1 MHFWAAGLSS
11 LSSSATAWVFWAE
24 MTVGTP
30 NSEGETGITFGI
42 LSLSSPFLLGSKK
55 KEKVSW
61 YESEFYLCSQDSEL
75 IFVSGAWFKRKYL
88 EARSLQCTSVLK
100 DVLSSFYVCIF
111 YCCLRRNSCQESILF
126 KKMQYL
132 PLVTLTPVMSSAL
145 TPKLILPE
153 HQKST

>member
-1 MHFWAAGLSS
+1 MYFWAAGLSS
-11 LSSSATAWVFWAE
+11 FSSSAAAWVFWAE

-55 KEKVSW
+55 KEKASW
-61 YESEFYLCSQDSEL
+61 YESEFYLCSQDAEL

-100 DVLSSFYVCIF
+100 DVLSSFMYVFFTVALEETPAKTEHFLRKCSIF
-111 YCCLRRNSCQESILF
+111 
-126 KKMQYL
+126 
-132 PLVTLTPVMSSAL
+132 P
-145 TPKLILPE
+145 
-153 HQKST
+153 